1 MMRLPRS
8 LSKVVVLAAL
18 ASATLFAL
26 APIAAEGQRGLRAN
40 VYLVQHVLPRNLTE
54 RGLLGFARG
63 HNARRLQETTDRPLA
78 ERQWKAEMITSFN
91 RPPGDLEFH
100 VLFYDVEDGARRF
113 VQDMSSFVND
123 RSQKTF
129 VQRLRLDR
137 GRGRHEGFQPNRR
150 MELVVTVRRQEVG
163 RLSFEL
169 RGEEERRSGEV
180 SFSDEEARGH

>member
-1 MMRLPRS
+1 MRLPRT
-8 LSKVVVLAAL
+8 LSKVTLAATL
-18 ASATLFAL
+18 IAATLFVL
-26 APIAAEGQRGLRAN
+26 TPIGAEGQRGLRAS

-54 RGLLGFARG
+54 RSLLGFARG
-63 HNARRLQETTDRPLA
+63 HNARRLQETSDRPLA
-78 ERQWKAEMITSFN
+78 ERQWKAEMVTAFS

-100 VLFYDVEDGARRF
+100 VLFYDVEDGSRRF

-137 GRGRHEGFQPNRR
+137 GRGRHDGFQPNRR

-163 RLSFEL
+163 RLNFEL
-169 RGEEERRSGEV
+169 LGEEERRTGEV
-180 SFSDEEARGH
+180 SFSDDEAR